1 MHPSPRLPG
10 RPAPARRPPLP
21 PRPLLDAVCRAQ
33 TASCGVDLDELR
45 QLTWLRWLEH
55 LGDTGGPPE
64 PADVWIRAT
73 VRIEAARLRSGARR
87 ETAVPPARIARLARP
102 PARLEQHRHGHR
114 AGHALP
120 DRPAADPEEHYLA
133 TERRRALR
141 RLITRLPGR
150 CPRLLTAL
158 LAADGATYQEIAGE
172 LGISQ
177 GSVGPL
183 RSRCLGCLRRML
195 VTEVGIVERGG
206 RVR

>member
-1 MHPSPRLPG
+1 MRPSPTTTA
-10 RPAPARRPPLP
+10 RPPAGRRPPPRPLP
-21 PRPLLDAVCRAQ
+21 PRPLLDAACRAQ
-33 TASCGVDLDELR
+33 TASGGVDPDDLR

-55 LGDTGGPPE
+55 LGDTGVPPE
-64 PADVWIRAT
+64 PVDAWLRTTA
-73 VRIEAARLRSGARR
+73 RREAARLRSGTRR
-87 ETAVPPARIARLARP
+87 ETAVPPARLRSD
-102 PARLEQHRHGHR
+102 R
-114 AGHALP
+114 AAHP
-120 DRPAADPEEHYLA
+120 DRAAPGPEESYLA
-133 TERRRALR
+133 AERRHALR

-150 CPRLLTAL
+150 CPRLLSAL

-206 RVR
+206 MVR